1 MGKTLVGTVSSTSP
15 DKTIVIAVNTRKT
28 HPIYK
33 KQYTVTSKYM
43 AHDEQNECK
52 VGDKVSIVETRP
64 ISARKRFKLE
74 NIIER
79 ASLTKEDL
87 KALETEERKKQETDK
102 TEEKLEKIEK
112 PEKKDSKK
120 TGKKSPDKEEKPE

>member
-1 MGKTLVGTVSSTSP
+1 MAKTLVGTVSSVSP

-33 KQYTVTSKYM
+33 KQYTVTKKFM
-43 AHDEQNECK
+43 AHDEENSCK
-52 VGDKVSIVETRP
+52 VGDRVSIVETRP

-79 ASLTKEDL
+79 ASLTKDDL
-87 KALETEERKKQETDK
+87 KAMSTDSEKTDK
-102 TEEKLEKIEK
+102 VDK
-112 PEKKDSKK
+112 PEA
-120 TGKKSPDKEEKPE
+120 KE